1 MTPATATRSPSR
13 CPTAPPEFRRLG
25 VVSRRLRPEI
35 IGISRGGKDTCQQV
49 GNFAEYDGYNN
60 RIVMYGLPETGA
72 EVPLVLEDGG
82 EPPEGVWAE
91 ADVATVG
98 HSTEASGGELSFTV
112 DAFSAT
118 GGLMQISGFGPE
130 YTDGT
135 VGELGEFIAC
145 YCPSG
150 EDPDAGPQVADVVS
164 SPCIVRR
171 RVGLAGLLGPRAVRA
186 APFGAAP
193 DATAAGLL
201 LGDGVRAEQVLEIF
215 LHGGLS
221 PWETFYTVPDYGR
234 PDDPSYPSE
243 QSHLFEGSIA
253 AMAERCDLDPAWL
266 EPEPFAPDADGV
278 MVHLGP
284 LVGPLRNRPDILAR
298 MRIVVHHHTL
308 EPHEAAVPLM
318 LTGLRLGNPRMAG
331 GAAAIQR
338 YFTGIDGRPTPRAFT
353 LYPESQI
360 ETANLRS
367 ASAVGLHPG
376 SARPLELRVGTNI
389 DIPEMMSRTV
399 GADQQAAID
408 ALVRRYSNRAS
419 TRYGHLRAP
428 ALRDHGAATGL
439 FEEMDALALLLT
451 EEAMQARTGLSCGL
465 EDYSQPATALQ
476 IARHLL
482 THPTDPARAVTVIDE
497 GLRPASGGGGY
508 DVHTNHIG
516 DTATNLTHTLHT
528 LCDIVAE
535 PGDDDPSKVDLDHT
549 MVALT
554 TEFGR
559 TPSGSAARATAPI
572 TIPTATCRC

>member
-1 MTPATATRSPSR
+1 MWS
-13 CPTAPPEFRRLG
+13 
-25 VVSRRLRPEI
+25 
-35 IGISRGGKDTCQQV
+35 
-49 GNFAEYDGYNN
+49 
-60 RIVMYGLPETGA
+60 
-72 EVPLVLEDGG
+72 
-82 EPPEGVWAE
+82 
-91 ADVATVG
+91 
-98 HSTEASGGELSFTV
+98 
-112 DAFSAT
+112 
-118 GGLMQISGFGPE
+118 
-130 YTDGT
+130 
-135 VGELGEFIAC
+135 
-145 YCPSG
+145 
-150 EDPDAGPQVADVVS
+150 
-164 SPCIVRR
+164 RR
-171 RVGLAGLLGPRAVRA
+171 RVLSAGGMGLAGLLGPRAVRA

-201 LGDGVRAEQVLEIF
+201 PGDGIRAEQVLEVF

-234 PDDPSYPSE
+234 PDDPRYPSE

-253 AMAERCDLDPAWL
+253 EMADRCALDPAWL
-266 EPEPFAPDADGV
+266 EPQPFAPDADGV

-284 LVGPLRNRPDILAR
+284 LAGPLRNRPDILAR

-408 ALVRRYSNRAS
+408 ALVRQYSHRAS

-465 EDYSQPATALQ
+465 EDYSQPATALE

-482 THPTDPARAVTVIDE
+482 THPTDPARAVTVIDG

-528 LCDIVAE
+528 LCDILAE
-535 PGDDDPSKVDLDHT
+535 PGDDDPSKVNLDHT

-559 TPSGSAARATAPI
+559 TPFRQRGSGNGTNHHPYGYVSVLIGGPI
-572 TIPTATCRC
+572 TAEQAGVVGSIGPDGTARTYVSPVELRAAMLGAMGIWPFGPESFTVGDLRLPRRPEADGMAWLSEIVLGRPV